1 MTALVKRYRVTLV
14 AEVEAESTQVARN
27 MPRVELMS
35 HKGVFDWWV
44 VHVEEVPNSP
54 AEVPNSE

>member
-1 MTALVKRYRVTLV
+1 MKRYRVTLV
-14 AEVEAESTQVARN
+14 ADVEAESTQVARN

-44 VHVEEVPNSP
+44 VHVEEVPNSQ